1 MQPNGALTIQDINGN
16 ILWTTQLITTSSF
29 GGYYLKMQ
37 DDQNLVIYDTNNIP
51 YWAIFG
57 NFNGIG
63 QLLTNY
69 WSMSNLSDIISGSD
83 LYGGSNYSFTT
94 DRFGNNN
101 SAIYFNNGFLQVP
114 NGSYFSGDFTIMT
127 WIYLISYQYSIRIMD
142 FGNGAYNNNV
152 YLAIGSKYSPD
163 KSIDMGIY
171 SSSSSGNEFSSVAA
185 LNLNQWYHIAVVLSV
200 DTAYAYIN
208 GVQDTSGFLLSPV
221 SVTRTSNYIG
231 KSNWPYDSNANAIY
245 DEIKIFNGALYSDMI
260 STDFQ
265 FSSYQSFNLINYWP
279 MSNLSDIISGSDLY
293 GGSNYSFTTD
303 RFGNNNS
310 AIYFNNGFLKVPN
323 GSYFNGDFT
332 IIIWVNFKAF
342 ESMTR
347 FIDFQDQNGNN
358 NVAFSMDSS
367 GILLLL
373 QTSDNT
379 TLTSV
384 NQFYQTLL
392 LNTWYHVTAVLQG
405 TNAYIY
411 VNGVLQITGTLS
423 SPSNVTRTMNFIGQ
437 CNSNGNTST
446 TNAIF
451 DDIKIF
457 KGGMSGYQVLND
469 YITNKACKFSFAP
482 DNNNLPIYL
491 HLLYFYLIYLY
502 LPYILFIAYIDI
514 LTY

>member
-16 ILWTTQLITTSSF
+16 ILWTTQLILTSSF

-57 NFNGIG
+57 SFNGIG

-69 WSMSNLSDIISGSD
+69 WSMSSLSDIIRGSD

-114 NGSYFSGDFTIMT
+114 NGSYF
-127 WIYLISYQYSIRIMD
+127 
-142 FGNGAYNNNV
+142 
-152 YLAIGSKYSPD
+152 
-163 KSIDMGIY
+163 
-171 SSSSSGNEFSSVAA
+171 
-185 LNLNQWYHIAVVLSV
+185 
-200 DTAYAYIN
+200 
-208 GVQDTSGFLLSPV
+208 
-221 SVTRTSNYIG
+221 
-231 KSNWPYDSNANAIY
+231 
-245 DEIKIFNGALYSDMI
+245 
-260 STDFQ
+260 
-265 FSSYQSFNLINYWP
+265 
-279 MSNLSDIISGSDLY
+279 
-293 GGSNYSFTTD
+293 
-303 RFGNNNS
+303 
-310 AIYFNNGFLKVPN
+310 
-323 GSYFNGDFT
+323 NGDFT
-332 IIIWVNFKAF
+332 IIIWIIFNAF

-384 NQFYQTLL
+384 NQFYQTML

-423 SPSNVTRTMNFIGQ
+423 SPSNITRTMNFIGK
-437 CNSNGNTST
+437 CNSNGNS
-446 TNAIF
+446 NAIF
-451 DDIKIF
+451 DDIKIY

-469 YITNKACKFSFAP
+469 YITNKACNFSFIP
-482 DNNNLPIYL
+482 NNNN
-491 HLLYFYLIYLY
+491 
-502 LPYILFIAYIDI
+502 
-514 LTY
+514 